1 MAHEVL
7 PWHKEYKVTG
17 IPTTLKPYPD
27 KPVYEILYDT
37 AKKFKKNGLIQ
48 YNYKMTYPV
57 LKDKV
62 DRLATALYNLGLR
75 KGDRV
80 AAILPTS
87 IQFIL
92 TDYAISRAGLVHIP
106 SSSLDSVTSLE
117 HKFIEG
123 KPRALVTLVEHVD
136 VAVQVIKK
144 CKIEYLILC
153 DLHDFME
160 DSSGSTLK
168 KGKNIPKE
176 ALWMS
181 ELIDKTQ
188 PAPPDIKFDVEKDIE
203 TLMFTGGTTGLAKGC
218 MLTHRNI
225 FANSMQ
231 GLYAFGLQGK
241 LLKGAVTVLLG
252 LPFFHT
258 YGHSVMHNI
267 TYLGFSQILIP
278 DPRDTDGMIK
288 MIKEHCPLMQFGV
301 PTQFMKLS
309 EELDGYAMLG
319 VSGSAA
325 LPTNVQDKFE
335 SKAGGGILEGYG
347 LSEMSPTTHLNTSF
361 LVRLF
366 GGRLSMRIN
375 TVMMSFP
382 GVLPLLNFLL
392 RMAGTR
398 NVGFVITKAFAFLAK
413 LTSKKPA
420 ADPKKSGKKVEK
432 RGTIGVPYPD
442 VEIKFLSVETQE
454 EVSVSEM
461 LKGERGE
468 MLLRG
473 PNRMLGYW
481 PDPGSGIDE
490 DGWIHTSDVVRIDE
504 NGFFYIVDRTKDMII
519 VSGYKVYSREVD
531 DILYHHPKVEMAAT
545 VGIPDPEREGSE
557 RVAVYIQPREKFKKN
572 ITPEEIIDYLKQKVA
587 KYAVPKVVHIIDTM
601 PLTEVHKVNKKLL
614 REMAAKDQGSS
625 KPAAGNTGKKKEGK
639 KQKAGV

>member
-1 MAHEVL
+1 MKQQSL

-17 IPTTLKPYPD
+17 IPVTLKPYPD
-27 KPVYEILYDT
+27 KPVYELLYTT
-37 AKKFKKNGLIQ
+37 AKKYKKNGLIQ
-48 YNYKMTYPV
+48 FNHKITYAE
-57 LKDKV
+57 LKEKV
-62 DRLATALYNLGLR
+62 DRLATAFYNLGLK

-87 IQFIL
+87 IQFVL

-106 SSSLDSVTSLE
+106 SSSLDSIESLE
-117 HKFIEG
+117 HKFKEG
-123 KPRALVTLVEHVD
+123 KPRALVTLSEHAD
-136 VAVQVIKK
+136 VAAQLLKK

-153 DLHDFME
+153 DLHDFSKQPGA
-160 DSSGSTLK
+160 SSPAL
-168 KGKNIPKE
+168 GKAVPPD
-176 ALWMS
+176 ALWMTD
-181 ELIDKTQ
+181 LIDAT
-188 PAPPDIKFDVEKDIE
+188 PPSPPDIAFDVENDIE

-225 FANSMQ
+225 YANSMQ
-231 GLYAFGLQGK
+231 GMYAFGLQAI
-241 LLKGAVTVLLG
+241 LLKGAITVLMG

-258 YGHSVMHNI
+258 YGHSVMHNM
-267 TYLGFSQILIP
+267 TLLGFNQILVP
-278 DPRDTDGMIK
+278 DPRDTDGMIR

-335 SKAGGGILEGYG
+335 SKAGGGIMEGYG

-366 GGRLSMRIN
+366 GGRTAMKIN
-375 TVMMSFP
+375 TLIMSIP
-382 GVLPLLNFLL
+382 GNLAFLNFLL
-392 RMAGTR
+392 RLVGTR
-398 NVGFVITKAFAFLAK
+398 NVGFIITKAFALMAK
-413 LTSKKPA
+413 LTSKKPDSA
-420 ADPKKSGKKVEK
+420 KKKGAGAVEK
-432 RGTIGVPYPD
+432 RGTIGIPYPD
-442 VEIKFLSVETQE
+442 VEVKFLSVETGN
-454 EVSVSEM
+454 EVSIEDM
-461 LKGERGE
+461 MKGERGE

-473 PNRMLGYW
+473 PNRMMGYW
-481 PDPGSGIDE
+481 PDRGSGIDE
-490 DGWIHTSDVVRIDE
+490 DGFIHTSDVVRIDE

-557 RVAVYIQPREKFKKN
+557 RVAVYIQPREKYRN
-572 ITPEEIIDYLKQKVA
+572 DITEEEIIDYLKQKVA
-587 KYAVPKVVHIIDTM
+587 KYAVPRAVMIIDSM

-614 REMAAKDQGSS
+614 REMAKKD
-625 KPAAGNTGKKKEGK
+625 AASMADAGKVKKE
-639 KQKAGV
+639 KARA

>member
-1 MAHEVL
+1 MAREIL

-87 IQFIL
+87 IQFVL

-117 HKFIEG
+117 HKFNEG
-123 KPRALVTLVEHVD
+123 KPRALVTLAEHAD
-136 VAVQVIKK
+136 VAAQVMKK
-144 CKIEYLILC
+144 CKIEFLILC
-153 DLHDFME
+153 DLNDFPGGTPAE
-160 DSSGSTLK
+160 VK
-168 KGKNIPKE
+168 KGKNIPKD
-176 ALWMS
+176 ALWMT
-181 ELIDKTQ
+181 ELIDTTS
-188 PAPPDIKFDVEKDIE
+188 PNPPELKFDVEKDIE

-225 FANSMQ
+225 YANSMQ

-309 EELDGYAMLG
+309 EELEGYAMLG

-361 LVRLF
+361 LIRLF
-366 GGRLSMRIN
+366 GGRVSMRIN
-375 TVMMSFP
+375 TILMSFP
-382 GVLPLLNFLL
+382 GILPLLNFLL
-392 RMAGTR
+392 RLAGTR
-398 NVGFVITKAFAFLAK
+398 NVGFVITKAFAILAK

-420 ADPKKSGKKVEK
+420 VESKKADKKVEK

-442 VEIKFLSVETQE
+442 VEVKFLSVETQE
-454 EVSVSEM
+454 EVPVSEM

-481 PDPGSGIDE
+481 PEPGSGIDE
-490 DGWIHTSDVVRIDE
+490 DGYIHTSDVVRIDE

-557 RVAVYIQPREKFKKN
+557 RVAVYIQPREKFKN
-572 ITPEEIIDYLKQKVA
+572 SITSQEIIDYLKQRVA
-587 KYAVPKVVHIIDTM
+587 KYAVPRVVHIIDSM

-614 REMAAKDQGSS
+614 REMAAKEGTPKSTPP
-625 KPAAGNTGKKKEGK
+625 KGGKKKEGK
-639 KQKAGV
+639 KQKASA

>member
-1 MAHEVL
+1 MKKEAL
-7 PWHKEYKVTG
+7 PWHKEYKITG
-17 IPTTLKPYPD
+17 IPVSLKPYPD
-27 KPVYEILYDT
+27 KPVYDILYTT
-37 AKKFKKNGLIQ
+37 AKKYKKNGLIQ

-62 DRLATALYNLGLR
+62 DRLATAFYNLGLR

-92 TDYAISRAGLVHIP
+92 TDYAISRAWLVHIP
-106 SSSLDSVTSLE
+106 SSSLDPVPSLE
-117 HKFIEG
+117 HKFNDG
-123 KPRALVTLVEHVD
+123 RPRVLVTLAEHVD
-136 VAVQVIKK
+136 LAVQVMKK
-144 CKIEYLILC
+144 SKIEHLILC
-153 DLHDFME
+153 NLDDFSKN
-160 DSSGSTLK
+160 SSGVSSK
-168 KGKNIPKE
+168 KEKNIPKN
-176 ALWMS
+176 ALWMT
-181 ELIDKTQ
+181 ELIDKT
-188 PAPPDIKFDVEKDIE
+188 PPSPPDLKFDVEKDIE

-225 FANSMQ
+225 YANSMQ

-267 TYLGFSQILIP
+267 TYLGFNQILVP
-278 DPRDTDGMIK
+278 DPRDTAGMIK
-288 MIKEHCPLMQFGV
+288 MIKEHYPLMQFGV

-309 EELDGYAMLG
+309 EELEGYAMLG

-335 SKAGGGILEGYG
+335 NKAGGGIMEGYG

-361 LVRLF
+361 LIRLL
-366 GGRLSMRIN
+366 GGRIAMRITTFN
-375 TVMMSFP
+375 LSIP
-382 GVLPLLNFLL
+382 GILPLINIFLRL
-392 RMAGTR
+392 LGTR
-398 NVGFVITKAFAFLAK
+398 NVGKMLVKSFALLAK
-413 LTSKKPA
+413 LTSKKPSA
-420 ADPKKSGKKVEK
+420 NKEVTQKKVEK

-442 VEIKFLSVETQE
+442 VEVKFLSVETGKE
-454 EVSVSEM
+454 ISVADM

-481 PDPGSGIDE
+481 PEPGSGIDE
-490 DGWIHTSDVVRIDE
+490 DGYIHTSDVVRIDE

-519 VSGYKVYSREVD
+519 VSGFKVYSREVD

-545 VGIPDPEREGSE
+545 IGIPDPEREGSE
-557 RVAVYIQPREKFKKN
+557 RVAVYIQPKEKFKKD
-572 ITPEEIIDYLKQKVA
+572 ITQDEIIDYLKQRVA
-587 KYAVPKVVHIIDTM
+587 KYAIPKVVKLIDIM

-614 REMAAKDQGSS
+614 REMAAKDLISP
-625 KPAAGNTGKKKEGK
+625 KKDTGKKADK
-639 KQKAGV
+639 KQKARA

>member
-1 MAHEVL
+1 MKKNSL
-7 PWHKEYKVTG
+7 PWHKEYTVTG
-17 IPTTLKPYPD
+17 IPASLKPYPD
-27 KPVYEILYDT
+27 KPVYDLLYTT
-37 AKKFKKNGLIQ
+37 AKKYKKNGLIQ
-48 YNYKMTYPV
+48 YNHKVTYPE
-57 LKDKV
+57 LRDKV
-62 DRLATALYNLGLR
+62 DRLATAFCNLGLK

-87 IQFIL
+87 IQFVL

-106 SSSLDSVTSLE
+106 SSSLDSVSSLE
-117 HKFIEG
+117 HKFNEG
-123 KPRALVTLVEHVD
+123 TPRALVTLAEHAD
-136 VAVQVIKK
+136 VAVQVMKK

-153 DLHDFME
+153 NLDDFSK
-160 DSSGSTLK
+160 SSGTASTP
-168 KGKNIPKE
+168 KGPGVPAG
-176 ALWMS
+176 ALWMTD
-181 ELIDKTQ
+181 LIDRTP
-188 PAPPDIKFDVEKDIE
+188 PAPPDIAFDVENDIE

-225 FANSMQ
+225 YANSMQ
-231 GLYAFGLQGK
+231 GMYAFGLQAV
-241 LLKGAVTVLLG
+241 LLKGAITVLMG

-258 YGHSVMHNI
+258 YGHSVMHNM
-267 TYLGFSQILIP
+267 TLLGFNQILVP
-278 DPRDTDGMIK
+278 DPRDTEGMIQ

-335 SKAGGGILEGYG
+335 SKAGGGIMEGYG

-366 GGRLSMRIN
+366 GGRTTMKIN
-375 TVMMSFP
+375 TIILSIP
-382 GVLPLLNFLL
+382 GNLAFLNFLL
-392 RMAGTR
+392 RLAGTR
-398 NVGFVITKAFAFLAK
+398 NVGLVVTKAFALMAK
-413 LTSKKPA
+413 LTSKKPDSAKKTTARA
-420 ADPKKSGKKVEK
+420 AEK
-432 RGTIGVPYPD
+432 RGTIGIPYPD
-442 VEIKFLSVETQE
+442 VEVRFLSVETGKEVPVE
-454 EVSVSEM
+454 EM
-461 LKGERGE
+461 MKGARGE

-481 PDPGSGIDE
+481 PDRGTGIDE
-490 DGWIHTSDVVRIDE
+490 EGFIHTSDVVRIDE

-557 RVAVYIQPREKFKKN
+557 RVAVYIQPREKFRGS
-572 ITPEEIIDYLKQKVA
+572 ITEEEIIDYLKQKVA
-587 KYAVPKVVHIIDTM
+587 KYAVPRAVMIIDSM

-614 REMAAKDQGSS
+614 REMAAKDLGALPVV
-625 KPAAGNTGKKKEGK
+625 KGGKNRE
-639 KQKAGV
+639 KARA